1 MANKLRTLDEVI
13 AELPQDQQDEIHRM
27 AEELILEAG
36 LSMLRED
43 LEISQKELAKAL
55 GVSQPAVV
63 QMEQRGNDIKLSTLK
78 RYVEAMGGKLS
89 LAVQM
94 PTGNSRIF
102 RI

>member
-1 MANKLRTLDEVI
+1 MSKLTALDEFI
-13 AELPQDQQDEIHRM
+13 AELPKERQDKIHQM
-27 AEELILEAG
+27 TEELILEAG

-43 LEISQKELAKAL
+43 LEISQKELAKVL
-55 GVSQPAVV
+55 GVSQPAIV

-89 LAVQM
+89 IAVQM

>member
-1 MANKLRTLDEVI
+1 MSKLTTLDGFI
-13 AELPQDQQDEIHRM
+13 AELPKERQDKIHQM
-27 AEELILEAG
+27 TEELILEAG

-43 LEISQKELAKAL
+43 LDISQKELAKAL

>member
-1 MANKLRTLDEVI
+1 MNKLTTLDEFIV
-13 AELPQDQQDEIHRM
+13 ELPQDQQDEIHKM

-43 LEISQKELAKAL
+43 LEISQKELAEAL

-102 RI
+102 KI

>member
-1 MANKLRTLDEVI
+1 MVNKLRTLDEVI
-13 AELPQDQQDEIHRM
+13 AELPQDQQDEIHKM

-43 LEISQKELAKAL
+43 LEISQKELAEAL

>member
-1 MANKLRTLDEVI
+1 MNKLTTLDEFIV
-13 AELPQDQQDEIHRM
+13 ELPQDQQDEIHKM

-43 LEISQKELAKAL
+43 LEISQKELAQAL
-55 GVSQPAVV
+55 GISQPAIV

-102 RI
+102 KI

>member
-1 MANKLRTLDEVI
+1 M
-13 AELPQDQQDEIHRM
+13 AELPQDQQDEIHKM

-43 LEISQKELAKAL
+43 LEISQKELAEAL

-94 PTGNSRIF
+94 PTGNSHIF

>member
-1 MANKLRTLDEVI
+1 M
-13 AELPQDQQDEIHRM
+13 AELPQDQQDEIHKM

-43 LEISQKELAKAL
+43 LEISQKELAEAL
-55 GVSQPAVV
+55 GISQPAVV